1 MKIRVQPSEVIIPD
15 DNPFQN
21 DLLNRQGFAGTLTRL
36 VGSIDGPCVLAIDAA
51 WGAGKT
57 TFIKMWAKHLR
68 NEGFPVVEFNAWET
82 DFASDPFLAISS
94 ELTEALRQLPAESSF
109 PADKIKRFATAAME
123 IGKQLAPIALEAVPY
138 AGPALG
144 VITRGVIGYI
154 DADRLSAYQKER
166 QSISGFKEA
175 LNEIATQLD
184 SGNGN
189 RPLVIIVDELDRC
202 RPSYAIE
209 LLEVAKHLFMVDH
222 IVFALAV
229 NRSELAHSVKVLYGN
244 DFDAEGYLRRFFD
257 ASLLLPAP
265 NRNEFIN
272 SLLNTTQI
280 WQYILQHS
288 PSEAREAVELLKKF
302 FNAEYFTLRQIAQ
315 AIHYLGLALA
325 LLPDN
330 TTVSIMPI
338 TVALIIK
345 AADSSIYYRFIQ
357 GNASDEEVADS
368 VFDLPGMASIRETGQ
383 GAVFEAVIIR
393 ASLRS
398 GLVRLDAINTP
409 LFNRYN
415 ERVANQTENF
425 KHAEHVLLIIQHSY
439 GVKDEF
445 EWATNVLEFLSAS
458 STDI

>member
-1 MKIRVQPSEVIIPD
+1 MKIRVQPSEIVIPD
-15 DNPFQN
+15 SNPFQN
-21 DLLNRQGFAGTLTRL
+21 DLLNREGFAGTLTRL
-36 VGSIDGPCVLAIDAA
+36 VGSIDGPCVLALDAA

-94 ELTEALRQLPAESSF
+94 ELTEALSQLPAGSL
-109 PADKIKRFATAAME
+109 PAYRIKRFATAAMKV
-123 IGKQLAPIALEAVPY
+123 GKQLAPIALEAVPY

-144 VITRGVIGYI
+144 GIARSAFGHL

-166 QSISGFKEA
+166 QSVSGFKEA
-175 LNEIATQLD
+175 LNEIAKQLD
-184 SGNGN
+184 SGNSN

-222 IVFALAV
+222 IIFALAV

-244 DFDAEGYLRRFFD
+244 GFDAEGYLRRFFD
-257 ASLLLPAP
+257 ASLRLPAP
-265 NRNEFIN
+265 NRNEFID
-272 SLLNTTQI
+272 SLLITTQI
-280 WQYILQHS
+280 RRNIVQRS
-288 PSEAREAVELLKKF
+288 PNDARGAIELLKNF
-302 FNAEYFTLRQIAQ
+302 FNAEHFTLRQIAQ
-315 AIHYLGLALA
+315 AIHYLGLAFA

-357 GNASDEEVADS
+357 GNASDDEVADS
-368 VFDLPGMASIRETGQ
+368 VFDLLGMASIRETGQ
-383 GAVFEAVIIR
+383 GAVFEAAIIL
-393 ASLRS
+393 ASLRN
-398 GLVRLDAINTP
+398 GLVRLATIDTP
-409 LFNRYN
+409 LFNRYK
-415 ERVANQTENF
+415 ECVANKTKNFTYAEN
-425 KHAEHVLLIIQHSY
+425 VLHIIQHSY
-439 GVKDEF
+439 GGKEDF
-445 EWATNVLEFLSAS
+445 EWAVNVLDLLSA
-458 STDI
+458 

>member
-1 MKIRVQPSEVIIPD
+1 MKIRVQPSEVVIPD
-15 DNPFQN
+15 DDPFQN

-51 WGAGKT
+51 WGAGKI

-94 ELTEALRQLPAESSF
+94 ELTEALRQLPAGSLQ
-109 PADKIKRFATAAME
+109 AYKIKRFAIATMKVA
-123 IGKQLAPIALEAVPY
+123 GKQIVPSALEAIPL

-144 VITRGVIGYI
+144 GIARGAIGYL

-166 QSISGFKEA
+166 QSVSGFKEA
-175 LNEIATQLD
+175 LNEIAKQLD
-184 SGNGN
+184 SGNSN

-209 LLEVAKHLFMVDH
+209 LLEVTKHLFMVDH

-244 DFDAEGYLRRFFD
+244 GFDAEGYLRRFFD
-257 ASLLLPAP
+257 ASLRLPAP

-272 SLLNTTQI
+272 SLLTTTQI
-280 WQYILQHS
+280 RQYLGQH
-288 PSEAREAVELLKKF
+288 PQNDAIGDVELLKEF
-302 FNAEYFTLRQIAQ
+302 FNAEHFTLRQIAQ

-330 TTVSIMPI
+330 TTGSIMSI
-338 TVALIIK
+338 TVALVIK
-345 AADSSIYYRFIQ
+345 TADSNIYYRFIQ
-357 GNASDEEVADS
+357 GNASDDEVADS
-368 VFDLPGMASIRETGQ
+368 VFDLPGMASIRETVQ

-393 ASLRS
+393 ASLQSR
-398 GLVRLDAINTP
+398 LVRLDAINTP

-425 KHAEHVLLIIQHSY
+425 EYAEDVLRIIQHSY
-439 GVKDEF
+439 GSRHDF
-445 EWATNVLEFLSAS
+445 EWATNVLEFLSA
-458 STDI
+458 

>member
-1 MKIRVQPSEVIIPD
+1 MKIRVQPSEVVIPD
-15 DNPFQN
+15 SNPFQN
-21 DLLNRQGFAGTLTRL
+21 DLLNREGFAGTLTRL

-94 ELTEALRQLPAESSF
+94 ELTEALSQLPAGSL
-109 PADKIKRFATAAME
+109 PAYRIKRFATAAMKV
-123 IGKQLAPIALEAVPY
+123 GKQLAPIALEAVPY

-144 VITRGVIGYI
+144 GIARSAFGHL

-166 QSISGFKEA
+166 QSVSGFKEA
-175 LNEIATQLD
+175 LNEIAKQLD
-184 SGNGN
+184 SGNSN

-222 IVFALAV
+222 IIFALAV

-257 ASLLLPAP
+257 ASLRLPAP
-265 NRNEFIN
+265 DRNEFID
-272 SLLNTTQI
+272 SLLTTTQI
-280 WQYILQHS
+280 GQYLAQH
-288 PSEAREAVELLKKF
+288 PQREATDAVELLKEF
-302 FNAEYFTLRQIAQ
+302 FSAEHFIIRQIAQ

-345 AADSSIYYRFIQ
+345 TADSNIYYKFIQ
-357 GNASDEEVADS
+357 GNASDEEVADF
-368 VFDLPGMASIRETGQ
+368 VFDLPGMASTRETIQ
-383 GAVFEAVIIR
+383 GAVFEAAIIR
-393 ASLRS
+393 ASLQNRRA
-398 GLVRLDAINTP
+398 RLDAMDTP
-409 LFNRYN
+409 LFNRYH
-415 ERVANQTENF
+415 ERVTDQTGNF
-425 KHAEHVLLIIQHSY
+425 TYAEDVLHIIQGSY
-439 GVKDEF
+439 GVRRDF
-445 EWATNVLEFLSAS
+445 EWAVNVLEFLSA
-458 STDI
+458 